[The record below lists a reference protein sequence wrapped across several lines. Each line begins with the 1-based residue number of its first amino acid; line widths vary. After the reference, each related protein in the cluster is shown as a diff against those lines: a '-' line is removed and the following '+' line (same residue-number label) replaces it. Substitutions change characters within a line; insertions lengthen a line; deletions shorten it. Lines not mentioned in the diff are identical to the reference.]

1 MYLNNELLEFAKSG
15 NLSGVK
21 QCLANGANINFAD
34 EQNNTA
40 IMYASMNGHL
50 EVVKFLLEIPTAKI
64 SIKNNDG
71 KMAIDFSKTNEIKQC
86 IRKSMIDVIVEQTE
100 RIVKAAIHEGDKEAM
115 AILNKMG
122 RPDFWHFI

>member
-64 SIKNNDG
+64 FIKNDDG

-86 IRKSMIDVIVEQTE
+86 IHKSMIAVVAEQIDG
-100 RIVKAAIHEGDKEAM
+100 IVKAAIREGDKKAM